1 MEEHF
6 QLGQVGYSGQQSAIS
21 MLWGLSI
28 SVQQTFPRYSQEL
41 SRRLLLI
48 VRFMSEFQ
56 IPCWISPKCGK
67 RIQRTKYLN
76 PSACCHVKTKKLPSN
91 IEWPCSSGLLL
102 WLGWCSCPT
111 GRFVWHPSGWFVCAC
126 DIAIVDNESNLY
138 LQVSCFKQYLLD
150 PIGHES
156 WSL

>member
-76 PSACCHVKTKKLPSN
+76 PS
-91 IEWPCSSGLLL
+91 GLLP
-102 WLGWCSCPT
+102 CKDQEVT
-111 GRFVWHPSGWFVCAC
+111 
-126 DIAIVDNESNLY
+126 
-138 LQVSCFKQYLLD
+138 K
-150 PIGHES
+150 
-156 WSL
+156 